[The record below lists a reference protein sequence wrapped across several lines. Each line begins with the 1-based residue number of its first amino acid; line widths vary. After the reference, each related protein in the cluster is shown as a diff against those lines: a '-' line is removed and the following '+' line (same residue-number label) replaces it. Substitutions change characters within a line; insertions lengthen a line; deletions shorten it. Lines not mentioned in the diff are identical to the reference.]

1 MLEHWSPEVDK
12 RQVFGA
18 LLTGLSKASE
28 CLSHELITAK
38 LNAYGFSLSALKFI
52 HNYLSKKQQKTKINQ
67 SYSRWKNT
75 LFRMPQD
82 SMQGPILFNIF
93 ISDLF
98 LAVKE
103 VNFTCYADDNTIYQL
118 GKTVDDIR
126 KSFQVVF

>member
-1 MLEHWSPEVDK
+1 ME
-12 RQVFGA
+12 RYFFGVPQ
-18 LLTGLSKASE
+18 GS
-28 CLSHELITAK
+28 
-38 LNAYGFSLSALKFI
+38 
-52 HNYLSKKQQKTKINQ
+52 
-67 SYSRWKNT
+67 T
-75 LFRMPQD
+75 L
-82 SMQGPILFNIF
+82 GPILFNIF

>member
-1 MLEHWSPEVDK
+1 
-12 RQVFGA
+12 
-18 LLTGLSKASE
+18 
-28 CLSHELITAK
+28 
-38 LNAYGFSLSALKFI
+38 
-52 HNYLSKKQQKTKINQ
+52 
-67 SYSRWKNT
+67 
-75 LFRMPQD
+75 MPQD